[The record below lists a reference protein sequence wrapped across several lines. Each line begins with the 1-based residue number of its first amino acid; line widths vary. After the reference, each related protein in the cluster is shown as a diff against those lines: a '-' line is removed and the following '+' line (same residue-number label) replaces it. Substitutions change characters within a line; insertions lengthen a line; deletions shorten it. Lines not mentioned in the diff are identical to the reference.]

1 MFVTNIFHFKLY
13 KKYNNSKIF
22 LYNNICN
29 KLILRTSDWQLTNTS
44 NIPKTSSHEKENR
57 NCFPSPTRLS
67 PSIRSLE
74 DLLEYARHEKSAWR
88 VDDSIKWNEEF
99 QPSFSERC
107 RFQSIKC
114 HTNNILPEQS
124 RSVCHGGS
132 PPCTHTHTPSHA
144 PIHLHNSWISSET
157 PGQILAAGSRSFGRA
172 ELVSGIWLSGNVVG
186 KPSFEIAN

>member
-88 VDDSIKWNEEF
+88 VDDSIKWNEEI
-99 QPSFSERC
+99 S
-107 RFQSIKC
+107 
-114 HTNNILPEQS
+114 
-124 RSVCHGGS
+124 
-132 PPCTHTHTPSHA
+132 TPFFRTMQI
-144 PIHLHNSWISSET
+144 PIHQMPYKQHSARTVQKRLPWWI
-157 PGQILAAGSRSFGRA
+157 
-172 ELVSGIWLSGNVVG
+172 LSMYTYTHPLPRTD
-186 KPSFEIAN
+186 PST